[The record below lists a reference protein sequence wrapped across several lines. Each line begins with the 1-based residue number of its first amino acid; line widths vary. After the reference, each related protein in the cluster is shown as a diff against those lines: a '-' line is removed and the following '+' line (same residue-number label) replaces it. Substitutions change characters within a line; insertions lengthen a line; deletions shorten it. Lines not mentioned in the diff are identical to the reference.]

1 MLEIIF
7 PAQGEIL
14 SRRNGQES
22 ADGLTINVIG
32 IARTTDNVSVNGIP
46 ARRCGERFEATV
58 TLTDRFST
66 ITATSSGN
74 RGKASREIQ
83 VVYDKNSFRRVN
95 FCIDDVIF
103 TLREIAQSRPASLF
117 DHFYLRNMKTLHD
130 KYGMKITLN
139 LFHDDLRSN
148 FTLAQFPDT
157 YKQEWIDN
165 SDWLKLSFHAKAE
178 FPDRPYQNAEVEQ
191 LIAEYDEVCNEIIR
205 FAGAETFIAPPNI
218 HWAMVKPAALPLLRK
233 RGLKF
238 LGGLFVNARTR
249 IGEST
254 DDAISCDIGYFR
266 GDDDSLFLS
275 QKQLFYDFANDICFG
290 TEAIVCNLEEMPELE
305 RKLASLIADSNNE
318 ALHLLS
324 HEQYSYPFYESYL
337 PDHDQRLAL
346 TVKMLSEA
354 GFEFVFFNEGF
365 LGNTR

>member
-14 SRRNGQES
+14 SYRHGQENNGS
-22 ADGLTINVIG
+22 LTVKVIG
-32 IARTTDNVSVNGIP
+32 FARTTDNVSVNGIP
-46 ARRCGERFEATV
+46 ARRTGERFEADI
-58 TLTDRFST
+58 TLTERFSK
-66 ITATSSGN
+66 ITAAASGN
-74 RGKASREIQ
+74 RGKATREIE

-103 TLREIAQSRPASLF
+103 TFREIAESRPASLF
-117 DHFYLRNMKTLHD
+117 DHFYLKHLKMLHD
-130 KYGMKITLN
+130 KYNMKITLN
-139 LFHDDLRSN
+139 VFYDDLRSG
-148 FTLAQFPDT
+148 FSLAQFPDS
-157 YKQEWIDN
+157 YKQEWIAN
-165 SDWLKLSFHAKAE
+165 SHWLKLAFHAKAE
-178 FPDRPYQNAEVEQ
+178 FPDRPYQNAEAEQ
-191 LIAEYDEVCNEIIR
+191 LISEYDEVCREIIR
-205 FAGAETFIAPPNI
+205 FAGRETLIAPPNI

-254 DDAISCDIGYFR
+254 DDTVSCDIGYFK
-266 GDDDSLFLS
+266 GDDDSIFLS

-305 RKLASLIADSNNE
+305 RKLAALIADKDNE

-337 PDHDQRLAL
+337 PDHSDRLAL
-346 TVKMLSEA
+346 TVKMLAEA

-365 LGNTR
+365 LGNNR